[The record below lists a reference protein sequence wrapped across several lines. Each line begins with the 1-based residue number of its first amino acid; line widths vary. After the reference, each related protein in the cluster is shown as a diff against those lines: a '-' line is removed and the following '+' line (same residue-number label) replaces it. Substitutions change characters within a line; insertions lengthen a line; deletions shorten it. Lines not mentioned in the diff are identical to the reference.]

1 MSITN
6 TTKSYVLSAGL
17 PSGSAAG
24 QSVKS
29 GVPIERAMRGLNMH
43 RYYNKG
49 AVFERRIIHDL
60 ISMGALLAIRGA
72 GSKSFGSIKADIMA
86 LFPSGYLVIIQAKN
100 SSSKFKKEHEEFI
113 AHKGIQDRRII
124 WLWATP
130 EHYKEDL
137 KAIEK
142 AVK

>member
-1 MSITN
+1 
-6 TTKSYVLSAGL
+6 
-17 PSGSAAG
+17 
-24 QSVKS
+24 
-29 GVPIERAMRGLNMH
+29 MH
-43 RYYNKG
+43 RYSKG
-49 AVFERRIIHDL
+49 ASFERRIIHDL
-60 ISMGALLAIRGA
+60 IGMGALLAIRGA

-130 EHYKEDL
+130 ESYKQDL
-137 KAIEK
+137 KEIEK
-142 AVK
+142 VL

>member
-1 MSITN
+1 M
-6 TTKSYVLSAGL
+6 
-17 PSGSAAG
+17 
-24 QSVKS
+24 
-29 GVPIERAMRGLNMH
+29 MH

-60 ISMGALLAIRGA
+60 TEMGALLVMRGS
-72 GSKSFGSIKADIMA
+72 GSKSYGSIKADIMA

-100 SSSKFKKEHEEFI
+100 SSSKFKKEQEEFM

-130 EHYKEDL
+130 ERYKKDL
-137 KAIEK
+137 KRIEK
-142 AVK
+142 VVK